1 MTDRLSK
8 YRDHMME
15 QIKISTVMPGEKTS
29 GLQFF
34 EGRVQAGFPSPAQGE
49 YADTIDLNRALITNP
64 AATFCAR
71 VIGNSMVDAGINE
84 GDLLII
90 DRSITPHNGSIAVCF
105 IDGDLTVKRLSIRQD
120 GVFLTPAN
128 ASFPELQVGEESNF
142 QVWGVVSHIIKKV

>member
-1 MTDRLSK
+1 MD
-8 YRDHMME
+8 E
-15 QIKISTVMPGEKTS
+15 IKISEVKGEEQTS

-90 DRSITPHNGSIAVCF
+90 DRSITPQDGNIAVCF
-105 IDGDLTVKRLSIRQD
+105 IDRDFTVKRLIVRDD
-120 GVFLTPAN
+120 GIYMTPAN
-128 ASFPELQVGEESNF
+128 AAFPEMKVQEDSDF

>member
-1 MTDRLSK
+1 MD
-8 YRDHMME
+8 E
-15 QIKISTVMPGEKTS
+15 IKISEVKTEEKTS

-64 AATFCAR
+64 SATFCAR

-90 DRSITPHNGSIAVCF
+90 DRSITPHDGSIAVCF
-105 IDGDLTVKRLSIRQD
+105 IDGDFTVKRLSMRDNRI
-120 GVFLTPAN
+120 FLTPAN
-128 ASFPELQVGEESNF
+128 ADFPEMAVPEDSNF
-142 QVWGVVSHIIKKV
+142 QVWGVVSHIIKRV

>member
-1 MTDRLSK
+1 MAKSIEITQINPEDS
-8 YRDHMME
+8 E
-15 QIKISTVMPGEKTS
+15 QTS

-34 EGRVQAGFPSPAQGE
+34 ETRVQAGFPSPAQGE

-90 DRSITPHNGSIAVCF
+90 DRSLTPRNGNIAVCF
-105 IDGDLTVKRLSIRQD
+105 IDGDFTVKRLSIRED
-120 GVFLTPAN
+120 GVYLTPAN
-128 ASFPELQVGEESNF
+128 ANYPEIFVSEENNF
-142 QVWGVVSHIIKKV
+142 QVWGVVSHIVKKL

>member
-1 MTDRLSK
+1 MD
-8 YRDHMME
+8 E
-15 QIKISTVMPGEKTS
+15 IKITQVDTESKS
-29 GLQFF
+29 FGLQFF

-90 DRSITPHNGSIAVCF
+90 DRSLSPHDGNIAVCF
-105 IDGDLTVKRLSIRQD
+105 VDGDFTVKRLSVRDD
-120 GVFLTPAN
+120 GIYLTPAN
-128 ASFPELQVGEESNF
+128 AAFPELRVDEGSNF
-142 QVWGVVSHIIKKV
+142 QVWGVVSHIIKKL

>member
-1 MTDRLSK
+1 MK
-8 YRDHMME
+8 E
-15 QIKISTVMPGEKTS
+15 EIKISQVKPEEQIS

-34 EGRVQAGFPSPAQGE
+34 ESRVQAGFPSPAQGE
-49 YADTIDLNRALITNP
+49 YADSIDLNRALITNP

-90 DRSITPHNGSIAVCF
+90 DRSLTPHDGSIAVCF
-105 IDGDLTVKRLSIRQD
+105 LDGDFTVKRLSVRDD

-128 ASFPELQVGEESNF
+128 ADFPEMRVPEESSF
-142 QVWGVVSHIIKKV
+142 QIWGVVSHIVKKV

>member
-1 MTDRLSK
+1 MD
-8 YRDHMME
+8 
-15 QIKISTVMPGEKTS
+15 KITISEVKPEEKTS

-34 EGRVQAGFPSPAQGE
+34 EGRIQAGFPSPAQGE

-90 DRSITPHNGSIAVCF
+90 DRSITPHDGCIAVCF
-105 IDGDLTVKRLSIRQD
+105 IDGDFTVKRLAVRDD
-120 GVFLTPAN
+120 GVYLQPAN
-128 ASFPELQVGEESNF
+128 ASFPEIKVFEDSDF
-142 QVWGVVSHIIKKV
+142 QVWGVVSHIVKKV

>member
-1 MTDRLSK
+1 MD
-8 YRDHMME
+8 E
-15 QIKISTVMPGEKTS
+15 IKISQLQSSEKTS

-49 YADTIDLNRALITNP
+49 YADSIDLNRALITNP

-90 DRSITPHNGSIAVCF
+90 DRSLTPHDGNIAVCF
-105 IDGDLTVKRLSIRQD
+105 IDGDFTVKKLSVKPD
-120 GVFLTPAN
+120 GVYLTPAN
-128 ASFPELQVGEESNF
+128 ADYPELPVREDSNF

>member
-1 MTDRLSK
+1 M
-8 YRDHMME
+8 
-15 QIKISTVMPGEKTS
+15 KISQVKPVEDEQTS

-34 EGRVQAGFPSPAQGE
+34 ETRVQAGFPSPAQGE
-49 YADTIDLNRALITNP
+49 YADSIDLNRALITNP

-90 DRSITPHNGSIAVCF
+90 DRSITPHDGNIAVCF
-105 IDGDLTVKRLSIRQD
+105 IDGDFTVKRLSVREE

-128 ASFPELQVGEESNF
+128 ASFPEIQVTEDSSF
-142 QVWGVVSHIIKKV
+142 QVWGVVSHIIKRL

>member
-1 MTDRLSK
+1 
-8 YRDHMME
+8 ME
-15 QIKISTVMPGEKTS
+15 EIKISEVKSEEKTS

-64 AATFCAR
+64 SATFCAR

-90 DRSITPHNGSIAVCF
+90 DRSLTPHNGSIAVCF
-105 IDGDLTVKRLSIRQD
+105 IDGDFTVKRLSVREE

-128 ASFPELQVGEESNF
+128 ADFPEMAVPEDSNF
-142 QVWGVVSHIIKKV
+142 QVWGVVSHIIKRV

>member
-1 MTDRLSK
+1 MD
-8 YRDHMME
+8 E
-15 QIKISTVMPGEKTS
+15 IKISELKSDESTP

-34 EGRVQAGFPSPAQGE
+34 ESRVQAGFPSPAQGE

-71 VIGNSMVDAGINE
+71 VIGKSMVDAGINE

-90 DRSITPHNGSIAVCF
+90 DRSLTPNDGNIAVCF
-105 IDGDLTVKRLSIRQD
+105 IDGDFTVKRLSVRDD
-120 GVFLTPAN
+120 GIYLTPAN
-128 ASFPELQVGEESNF
+128 ADFPELRVEEDSSF

>member
-1 MTDRLSK
+1 MD
-8 YRDHMME
+8 E
-15 QIKISTVMPGEKTS
+15 IKISEVKPDEKTS

-49 YADTIDLNRALITNP
+49 YADVIDLNRALITNP

-90 DRSITPHNGSIAVCF
+90 DRSLTPHDGNIAVCF
-105 IDGDLTVKRLSIRQD
+105 IDGDFTVKRLSMRD
-120 GVFLTPAN
+120 NRLFLTPAN
-128 ASFPELQVGEESNF
+128 ADYPELPVSEDSNF
-142 QVWGVVSHIIKKV
+142 QVWGVVSHIIKRV

>member
-1 MTDRLSK
+1 MD
-8 YRDHMME
+8 E
-15 QIKISTVMPGEKTS
+15 IKISQLQPGEKTF

-71 VIGNSMVDAGINE
+71 VIGDSMVDAGINE

-90 DRSITPHNGSIAVCF
+90 DRSLNPHDGNIAVCF
-105 IDGDLTVKRLSIRQD
+105 IDGDFTVKRLSVRAD
-120 GVFLTPAN
+120 GIYLTPAN
-128 ASFPELQVGEESNF
+128 ASFPEFKVSEDSNF
-142 QVWGVVSHIIKKV
+142 QVWGIVSHIIKRL

>member
-1 MTDRLSK
+1 MS
-8 YRDHMME
+8 E
-15 QIKISTVMPGEKTS
+15 IKISEVKPEEKTS

-49 YADTIDLNRALITNP
+49 YADVIDLNRALITNP

-90 DRSITPHNGSIAVCF
+90 DRSLTPHDGNIAVCF
-105 IDGDLTVKRLSIRQD
+105 IDGDFTVKRLSMRD
-120 GVFLTPAN
+120 NRLFLTPAN
-128 ASFPELQVGEESNF
+128 ADYPELPVNEDSNF
-142 QVWGVVSHIIKKV
+142 QVWGVVSHIIKRV

>member
-1 MTDRLSK
+1 MD
-8 YRDHMME
+8 
-15 QIKISTVMPGEKTS
+15 KITISEVKSEEKAS

-34 EGRVQAGFPSPAQGE
+34 EGRIQAGFPSPAQGE

-90 DRSITPHNGSIAVCF
+90 DRSITPHDGCIAVCF
-105 IDGDLTVKRLSIRQD
+105 IDGDFTVKRLVVRDD
-120 GVFLTPAN
+120 GVYLQPAN
-128 ASFPELQVGEESNF
+128 TSFPEMKVIEDSDF
-142 QVWGVVSHIIKKV
+142 QVWGVVSHIVKKV

>member
-1 MTDRLSK
+1 MD
-8 YRDHMME
+8 E
-15 QIKISTVMPGEKTS
+15 IKISEVKGEEQTS

-90 DRSITPHNGSIAVCF
+90 DRSITPQDCNIAVCF
-105 IDGDLTVKRLSIRQD
+105 IDGDFTVKRLSVRDD
-120 GVFLTPAN
+120 GIYMTPAN
-128 ASFPELQVGEESNF
+128 AAFPEMKVQEDSDF